1 MSKVSGILSYGLY
14 VPRRRLQRSA
24 IYATNKWFAP
34 GLGGL
39 AKGEKAISNWDEDPI
54 TMAVEAGRYCL
65 LGRDRNELDSLAL
78 ASTTLPFADRLN
90 AGVVKE
96 ALNLSDEVMSADR
109 TGSLR
114 AATSMLME
122 SLQQNNQRLC
132 LAADRRKAKVASADE
147 MNHGDAS
154 VGILTGPG
162 ETIANYLGGYSKT
175 IDFVDHY
182 RETGADFDY
191 AWEARFVRDEGYQK
205 ILGSSITTALENLKI
220 SGSEIDH
227 AVICAPVRGVPQKLA
242 SLAGIAGEAVA
253 DTYMATIG
261 DTGVA
266 HPLLMLASTLQN
278 AKPGE
283 KVLLAS
289 FGQGADVLVF
299 ETTKNLAEVNKLQ
312 AQFSQPGLAD
322 TNYPR
327 YLSHRGM
334 LNLDK
339 GMRAELD
346 EKQPGTSLARDRKT
360 VLGLIGGKCS
370 ETGVVQY
377 PKSDLALNSKT
388 RNTGTLEDYPFADR
402 QAKVLSFTADRL
414 AYSPDPPG
422 YYGMV
427 DFDGGGRMVVEFADI
442 EDGEVEVG
450 RPMRMVFRIKAF
462 DEQRGF
468 RKYFWKAIPVQRGGA

>member
-1 MSKVSGILSYGLY
+1 MSSGILSYGIY
-14 VPRRRLQRSA
+14 TPRRRLQRNA
-24 IYATNKWFAP
+24 IHQSNKWYAP

-54 TMAVEAGRYCL
+54 TMAVEAGRYCMQGL
-65 LGRDRNELDSLAL
+65 DRSQIQSLSL
-78 ASTTLPFADRLN
+78 ASTTLPFADRSN
-90 AGVVKE
+90 SGVVKE
-96 ALNLSDEVMSADR
+96 ALNLSDSVMSADR

-114 AATSMLME
+114 AASSLLME
-122 SLQQNNQRLC
+122 SLQLDNTRLC
-132 LAADRRKAKVASADE
+132 LAADRRLSKVASADE
-147 MNHGDAS
+147 MNYGDAA
-154 VGILTGPG
+154 VGVLTGTG
-162 ETIANYLGGYSKT
+162 DVIAKYLGGFSKT

-205 ILGSSITTALENLKI
+205 ILGSTITTALENLNL
-220 SGSEIDH
+220 SSDAIDH
-227 AVICAPVRGVPQKLA
+227 AVICAPLRGVPQKLA
-242 SLAGIAGEAVA
+242 SLAGIATDAVA
-253 DTYMATIG
+253 DTLLASIG
-261 DTGVA
+261 DTGVS
-266 HPLLMLASTLQN
+266 HPLLMLATTLQK

-289 FGQGADVLVF
+289 FGQGADVMVF
-299 ETTKNLAEVNKLQ
+299 ETTGLLQTVNERQAEFI
-312 AQFSQPGLAD
+312 APGLPD
-322 TNYPR
+322 SNYAR
-327 YLSHRGM
+327 YLFHRG
-334 LNLDK
+334 LLDIDK

-377 PKSDLALNSKT
+377 PKTELGVSTVS
-388 RNTGTLEDYPFADR
+388 RQTGTLEDYPFADR
-402 QAKVLSFTADRL
+402 EAKVLSFTADRL

-427 DFDGGGRMVVEFADI
+427 DFDGGGRMVVEFADV

-450 RPMRMVFRIKAF
+450 KKMRMVFRIKAF
-462 DEQRGF
+462 DELRGF
-468 RKYFWKAIPVQRGGA
+468 RKYFWKAIPVQRGDS